1 MLQLHPL
8 GAVGIVMLPVDTPVH
23 DVPVVTKNAAV
34 LFAVMVGEVQN
45 PLEMVGA
52 VEEMSRLLFTSL
64 NVVELVAPVTASP
77 AEVANAIVA
86 ALTSNPESVVPFSLE
101 FLPSLLN
108 RTAFVNEGTSP
119 VP

>member
-45 PLEMVGA
+45 PLAMVGA
-52 VEEMSRLLFTSL
+52 VEEMIRLPAPSL
-64 NVVELVAPVTASP
+64 YDDDESPVSVPTLVMFGWAAVVTVPAVVA
-77 AEVANAIVA
+77 VA
-86 ALTSNPESVVPFSLE
+86 AFPEVF
-101 FLPSLLN
+101 
-108 RTAFVNEGTSP
+108 
-119 VP
+119 